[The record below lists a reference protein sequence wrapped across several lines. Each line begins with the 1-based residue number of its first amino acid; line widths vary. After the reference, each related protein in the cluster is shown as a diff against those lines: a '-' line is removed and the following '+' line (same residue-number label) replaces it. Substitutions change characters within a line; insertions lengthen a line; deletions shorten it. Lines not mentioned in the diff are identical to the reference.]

1 MMRRLVSSIG
11 VAVGSLFATA
21 LPAAAQAAQGYPPPP
36 TVQPTVIQQ
45 APPAVAPAAEAAQA
59 AAPLAFT
66 GVEIG
71 ILVLAVALL
80 VTLGTL
86 ALIAGRRRA
95 VQVA

>member
-1 MMRRLVSSIG
+1 MMRRIVTSIG
-11 VAVGSLFATA
+11 VAVGSLLATA
-21 LPAAAQAAQGYPPPP
+21 LPAAAQGYVPPP

-45 APPAVAPAAEAAQA
+45 APPAPAAAAPA

-80 VTLGTL
+80 VTVGAL

-95 VQVA
+95 AHVA

>member
-11 VAVGSLFATA
+11 VAVGSLLATA
-21 LPAAAQAAQGYPPPP
+21 LPAAAQGAQGYVPPP
-36 TVQPTVIQQ
+36 TVQPTVIEQV
-45 APPAVAPAAEAAQA
+45 PPAVAPEAVQA

-80 VTLGTL
+80 VTVGTL